1 MMTTRPLMFG
11 QAVLLMLLHLA
22 CAAEPPVQAPPH
34 SAPAGTAPPSV
45 PASPEP
51 GKPEPGKP
59 AARPRF
65 LNPEPAPTPAPSAEA
80 IARAIA
86 YSESSSGRAV
96 LVMKDGVVIA
106 EQYANGWSA
115 ERPHPLASGTKSFSG
130 VTAAAAVTDGLITLD
145 ELVSDTITQWKTDPR
160 ASRITV
166 RELLSLTS
174 GLEPN
179 SDLLGRQGYGIK
191 DLGGTSDLAS
201 RLNGGARERA
211 PENWYAAVVKVPVT
225 AEPGRTFRY
234 GPSHFYA
241 WGEFLTRKL
250 AASSR
255 PERNYWD
262 YMHAR
267 VLKPA
272 GLEFPKTRFAL
283 DQQGNPN
290 LPGGAHLTARE
301 WAQWGEFVRRA
312 CAVRSEP
319 GTKQAPGAQ
328 SGSSSAAPAGQ
339 GAAIETAPS
348 SAVATWTPVIDR
360 DALEQ
365 CFIGS
370 RVNPEYGLTWWL
382 LTGPD
387 GSVAKVGGSEGG
399 RMRKRLG
406 RGEQPGLADFAAGQT
421 ATILD
426 ANGTPVKAVM
436 AAGAGKQRL
445 YILPEHGLVIVR
457 LAEMNQKGVNFNDT
471 RFLKLILGFD
481 GRGTVSGPNA
491 PDGK

>member
-1 MMTTRPLMFG
+1 MTMSVHRSI
-11 QAVLLMLLHLA
+11 V
-22 CAAEPPVQAPPH
+22 CAAGSVALLFQLGCAALAQSPPATATG
-34 SAPAGTAPPSV
+34 STAPAAAPPSV
-45 PASPEP
+45 PPLV
-51 GKPEPGKP
+51 P
-59 AARPRF
+59 APSAPNDRPRF
-65 LNPEPAPTPAPSAEA
+65 LNPEPSPTPAPTAEA
-80 IARAIA
+80 IAKAIA
-86 YSESSSGRAV
+86 YSESKSGRAV

-106 EQYANGWSA
+106 EQYAKGWSA
-115 ERPHPLASGTKSFSG
+115 DRPHALASGTKSFSG
-130 VTAAAAVTDGLITLD
+130 VTAAAAVTDGLVTLD
-145 ELVSDTITQWKTDPR
+145 ELVSDTITEWKKDPR

-166 RELLSLTS
+166 RELLNLTS

-179 SDLLGRQGYGIK
+179 SELLGRQGYGIK
-191 DLGGTSDLAS
+191 DLGGASDLAS
-201 RLNGGARERA
+201 RLRSGERA

-272 GLEFPKTRFAL
+272 GLDFPKSRFAL

-301 WAQWGEFVRRA
+301 WAQWGEFVRRG
-312 CAVRSEP
+312 CAVRSE
-319 GTKQAPGAQ
+319 A
-328 SGSSSAAPAGQ
+328 
-339 GAAIETAPS
+339 GAA
-348 SAVATWTPVIDR
+348 WTPVIDR

-370 RVNPEYGLTWWL
+370 RVNPQYGLTWWL

-387 GSVAKVGGSEGG
+387 GSVANVGGSEGG

-445 YILPEHGLVIVR
+445 FILPEHGLVIVR
-457 LAEMNQKGVNFNDT
+457 LAEMDQKGVNFNDT
-471 RFLKLILGFD
+471 QFLKFVLGID
-481 GRGTVSGPNA
+481 GRGTVRGPDA
-491 PDGK
+491 PDRN

>member
-1 MMTTRPLMFG
+1 MTLTMMTRRPSFLG
-11 QAVLLMLLHLA
+11 AGLIALLLQVA
-22 CAAEPPVQAPPH
+22 GAAD
-34 SAPAGTAPPSV
+34 G
-45 PASPEP
+45 
-51 GKPEPGKP
+51 
-59 AARPRF
+59 PRF
-65 LNPEPAPTPAPSAEA
+65 LNPNPAPTPAPSAEA
-80 IARAIA
+80 IARAMA
-86 YSESSSGRAV
+86 YSESKSGRAV

-106 EQYANGWSA
+106 ERYANGWSA

-145 ELVSDTITQWKTDPR
+145 EVVSDTITEWKSDPR

-179 SDLLGRQGYGIK
+179 SELLGRQGYGIK
-191 DLGGTSDLAS
+191 DLGGISDLAS
-201 RLNGGARERA
+201 KLRGGDRETA
-211 PENWYAAVVKVPVT
+211 PENWYAAAVKVPVT

-255 PERNYWD
+255 PERTYWD
-262 YMHAR
+262 YMQAR

-301 WAQWGEFVRRA
+301 WAKWGEFVRRG
-312 CAVRSEP
+312 CAVRSE
-319 GTKQAPGAQ
+319 A
-328 SGSSSAAPAGQ
+328 
-339 GAAIETAPS
+339 GAA
-348 SAVATWTPVIDR
+348 WTPVIDR

-370 RVNPEYGLTWWL
+370 RANPQYGLTWWL
-382 LTGPD
+382 ITGAD
-387 GSVAKVGGSEGG
+387 GAVANVGDSEGT
-399 RMRKRLG
+399 RLRRRLG
-406 RGEQPGLADFAAGQT
+406 RGEKPGVAERAAGQT
-421 ATILD
+421 AAIRD
-426 ANGTPVKAVM
+426 ANGTIVKAVM

-445 YILPEHGLVIVR
+445 YLLPEHGLVVVR
-457 LAEMNQKGVNFNDT
+457 MAKQDQDGESFSDT
-471 RFLKLILGFD
+471 RFLKLLLGFD
-481 GRGTVSGPNA
+481 GGGTVPGPNA
-491 PDGK
+491 SDRK

>member
-1 MMTTRPLMFG
+1 MTMSVHRS
-11 QAVLLMLLHLA
+11 VV
-22 CAAEPPVQAPPH
+22 CAAGSVALLFQLGCAALAQSPPATATG
-34 SAPAGTAPPSV
+34 STAPAAAPPSV
-45 PASPEP
+45 PPLV
-51 GKPEPGKP
+51 P
-59 AARPRF
+59 APSAPNDRPRF
-65 LNPEPAPTPAPSAEA
+65 LNPEPSPTPAPTAEA
-80 IARAIA
+80 IAKAIA
-86 YSESSSGRAV
+86 YSESKSGRAV

-106 EQYANGWSA
+106 EQYAKGWSA
-115 ERPHPLASGTKSFSG
+115 DRPHPLASGTKSFSG
-130 VTAAAAVTDGLITLD
+130 ITAAAAVTDGLITLD
-145 ELVSDTITQWKTDPR
+145 ELVSDTITEWKKDPR

-166 RELLSLTS
+166 RELLNLTS

-179 SDLLGRQGYGIK
+179 SELLGRQGYGIK
-191 DLGGTSDLAS
+191 DLGGANDLAS
-201 RLNGGARERA
+201 RLKGGAREKA

-272 GLEFPKTRFAL
+272 GLDFPKSRFAL

-301 WAQWGEFVRRA
+301 WAQWGEFVRRG
-312 CAVRSEP
+312 CAVRSE
-319 GTKQAPGAQ
+319 A
-328 SGSSSAAPAGQ
+328 
-339 GAAIETAPS
+339 GAA
-348 SAVATWTPVIDR
+348 WTPVIDR

-370 RVNPEYGLTWWL
+370 RVNPQYGLTWWL

-387 GSVAKVGGSEGG
+387 GSVANVGGSEGG

-445 YILPEHGLVIVR
+445 FILPEHGLVIVR
-457 LAEMNQKGVNFNDT
+457 LAEMGEAGANFNDT
-471 RFLKLILGFD
+471 QFLKFVLGID
-481 GRGTVSGPNA
+481 GRGTVRGPDA
-491 PDGK
+491 PDRN

>member
-1 MMTTRPLMFG
+1 MRTHRSFAGAAGSL
-11 QAVLLMLLHLA
+11 VLLLQLGCSA
-22 CAAEPPVQAPPH
+22 IAPVQSPPAAATGG
-34 SAPAGTAPPSV
+34 SAPAAAPPGVTPSASSSSA
-45 PASPEP
+45 PAD
-51 GKPEPGKP
+51 
-59 AARPRF
+59 RPRF

-80 IARAIA
+80 IAKAIA
-86 YSESSSGRAV
+86 YSESKSGRAV

-130 VTAAAAVTDGLITLD
+130 ITAAAAVSDGLISLD
-145 ELVSDTITQWKTDPR
+145 ELVSDTITEWKTDPR

-166 RELLSLTS
+166 RELLNLTS

-179 SDLLGRQGYGIK
+179 SELLGRQGYGIK
-191 DLGGTSDLAS
+191 DLGGANDLAA
-201 RLNGGARERA
+201 RLKGGAREKA

-234 GPSHFYA
+234 GPTHFYA

-255 PERNYWD
+255 PERTCWD
-262 YMHAR
+262 YLHAR

-301 WAQWGEFVRRA
+301 WAQWGEFVRRG
-312 CAVRSEP
+312 CAVRAES
-319 GTKQAPGAQ
+319 
-328 SGSSSAAPAGQ
+328 
-339 GAAIETAPS
+339 GAA
-348 SAVATWTPVIDR
+348 WTPVIDR

-365 CFIGS
+365 CFVGS
-370 RVNPEYGLTWWL
+370 RANPQYGLTWWL
-382 LTGPD
+382 LTGSD
-387 GSVAKVGGSEGG
+387 GSVANVGGSEGG

-406 RGEQPGLADFAAGQT
+406 RGERPGLADFAAGQT
-421 ATILD
+421 AAIRD
-426 ANGTPVKAVM
+426 GNGTVVKAVM

-457 LAEMNQKGVNFNDT
+457 FAEMEQQGVGFSDT
-471 RFLKLILGFD
+471 EFLKLVLGFD
-481 GRGTVSGPNA
+481 GRGTVRGPDA
-491 PDGK
+491 PDRH

>member
-1 MMTTRPLMFG
+1 
-11 QAVLLMLLHLA
+11 MLLLQLGCPAITLA
-22 CAAEPPVQAPPH
+22 QVPPAAHPPGV
-34 SAPAGTAPPSV
+34 
-45 PASPEP
+45 EP
-51 GKPEPGKP
+51 GSSPTGAGSTEPAPSKP
-59 AARPRF
+59 AQRPCF
-65 LNPEPAPTPAPSAEA
+65 LNPEPAPTPAPSTEA
-80 IARAIA
+80 IAKAIA
-86 YSESSSGRAV
+86 YSESKSGRAV

-130 VTAAAAVTDGLITLD
+130 ITAAAAVTDALITLD
-145 ELVSDTITQWKTDPR
+145 ELVSDTITEWKADPR

-166 RELLSLTS
+166 RELLNLTS

-179 SDLLGRQGYGIK
+179 SELLGRQGYGIK
-191 DLGGTSDLAS
+191 DLGGANDLAS
-201 RLNGGARERA
+201 RLKGGGREKA

-234 GPSHFYA
+234 GPTHFYA

-272 GLEFPKTRFAL
+272 GLDFPKSRFAL

-301 WAQWGEFVRRA
+301 WAQWGEFVRRG
-312 CAVRSEP
+312 CAVRSE
-319 GTKQAPGAQ
+319 A
-328 SGSSSAAPAGQ
+328 
-339 GAAIETAPS
+339 GAA
-348 SAVATWTPVIDR
+348 WTPVVDR
-360 DALEQ
+360 EALEQ

-370 RVNPEYGLTWWL
+370 RANPQYGLTWWL
-382 LTGPD
+382 LTGAD
-387 GSVAKVGGSEGG
+387 GSVANVGGSEGG
-399 RMRKRLG
+399 RLRKRLG

-421 ATILD
+421 ATIPD
-426 ANGTPVKAVM
+426 ANGTPIKAVM

-445 YILPEHGLVIVR
+445 YLLPEHGLVIVR
-457 LAEMNQKGVNFNDT
+457 FAEMGQAGANFNDT
-471 RFLKLILGFD
+471 EFLKLVLGID
-481 GRGTVSGPNA
+481 GRGTVRGPDA
-491 PDGK
+491 PDRH

>member
-1 MMTTRPLMFG
+1 MRTHRSF
-11 QAVLLMLLHLA
+11 A
-22 CAAEPPVQAPPH
+22 CAAGSLVLLLQLGSPAITLAQVPPA
-34 SAPAGTAPPSV
+34 ADPAGV
-45 PASPEP
+45 EP
-51 GKPEPGKP
+51 GSSPTGAGSTEPAPSKP
-59 AARPRF
+59 AQRPRF
-65 LNPEPAPTPAPSAEA
+65 LNPEPAPTPAPSAQA
-80 IARAIA
+80 IAKATV
-86 YSESSSGRAV
+86 YSESKSGRAV

-130 VTAAAAVTDGLITLD
+130 VTAAAAVSDGLITLD
-145 ELVSDTITQWKTDPR
+145 ELVSDTITEWKTDPR

-166 RELLSLTS
+166 RELLNLTS

-179 SDLLGRQGYGIK
+179 SELLGRQGYGIK
-191 DLGGTSDLAS
+191 DLGGANDLAS
-201 RLNGGARERA
+201 RLKSGERA
-211 PENWYAAVVKVPVT
+211 PENWYAAAVKVPVT
-225 AEPGRTFRY
+225 AEPGRMFRY
-234 GPSHFYA
+234 GPTHFYA
-241 WGEFLTRKL
+241 WGEFLTRTL

-255 PERNYWD
+255 PERTCWD

-301 WAQWGEFVRRA
+301 WAQWGEFVRRG
-312 CAVRSEP
+312 CAVRS
-319 GTKQAPGAQ
+319 GTD
-328 SGSSSAAPAGQ
+328 
-339 GAAIETAPS
+339 
-348 SAVATWTPVIDR
+348 ATWTPVIDR

-370 RVNPEYGLTWWL
+370 RANPQYGLTWWL

-387 GSVAKVGGSEGG
+387 GSVANVGGSEGG

-406 RGEQPGLADFAAGQT
+406 RGERPGLADFAAGQT
-421 ATILD
+421 AAIRD
-426 ANGTPVKAVM
+426 GNGTVVKAVM

-457 LAEMNQKGVNFNDT
+457 FAEMEQQGVGFSDT
-471 RFLKLILGFD
+471 EFLKLVLGMAGGSAD
-481 GRGTVSGPNA
+481 DVR
-491 PDGK
+491 